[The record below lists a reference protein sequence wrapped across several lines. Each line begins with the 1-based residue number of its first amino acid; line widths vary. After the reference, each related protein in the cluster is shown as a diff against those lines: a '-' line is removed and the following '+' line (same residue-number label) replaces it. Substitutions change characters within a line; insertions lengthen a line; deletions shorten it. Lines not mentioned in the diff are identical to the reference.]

1 MSDKMT
7 YPAKIIL
14 ALILIVST
22 VLLGGLFRE
31 AWGGG
36 AQRGT
41 HIRAHNRA
49 HNRAQKQF
57 HRYVRRQRYRY
68 PAYCQ
73 GYSQPVQNNI
83 VIINDNSTKT
93 YITTG
98 RAVERGHDTS
108 GSIIIRSK
116 EGVATSWKPRY
127 PAEIV
132 P

>member
-1 MSDKMT
+1 MT

-36 AQRGT
+36 AQRGISQHT
-41 HIRAHNRA
+41 YQHRAA
-49 HNRAQKQF
+49 HARAQKQF

-68 PAYCQ
+68 PAYYQ

-98 RAVERGHDTS
+98 RVVERGHDTS

-127 PAEIV
+127 PAAIV